1 MRIQSLTFAAL
12 MAAGMP
18 LAWADSTSSPPQPN
32 FPGITVVQAPPTS
45 RSDTERMD
53 KPTPKEP
60 QATGKEKSGAG
71 LSRVDKNFVE
81 EATEGGAKEVQLGQ
95 LASEKAS
102 SDQVKKFGKHMVEDH
117 SKANSELMQIVRGKD
132 VHVKG
137 EAEMKEKR
145 AAEKLRNASGAEFD
159 RKYMQQMVKDHE
171 KTVKLFEKEA
181 KDGKDP
187 QLKAF
192 AEKQLPTLREHLK
205 MARNLADQVGA
216 GGGEKAAAGKEGSG
230 AGARK
235 GQ

>member
-1 MRIQSLTFAAL
+1 MRMQSLTFAAL

-18 LAWADSTSSPPQPN
+18 LAWADSTPPQPN
-32 FPGITVVQAPPTS
+32 FPGITVAQAGTTS
-45 RSDTERMD
+45 RSDTDTIE
-53 KPTPKEP
+53 KPTAKDR
-60 QATGKEKSGAG
+60 QATGKERSGAG

-95 LASEKAS
+95 LATEKAS

-117 SKANSELMQIVRGKD
+117 SKANNELMQIVRGKD
-132 VHVKG
+132 VRVEG
-137 EAEMKEKR
+137 EAEAKEKK
-145 AAEKLRNASGAEFD
+145 AMEKLRNASGAEFD

-171 KTVKLFEKEA
+171 KQVKLFEKEA

-216 GGGEKAAAGKEGSG
+216 GADKAAAGKEKMDTG
-230 AGARK
+230 AGSRK
-235 GQ
+235 AQ